1 MELESKRSALLDY
14 KPANDKALLT
24 ALIMNNHELSTT
36 KILQMFGLKKALES
50 VTMRELR
57 VMFKHNQRSWYRLT
71 ADASKLKLPTSK
83 NIFGLVREHLLKF
96 KTVKLK

>member
-1 MELESKRSALLDY
+1 
-14 KPANDKALLT
+14 
-24 ALIMNNHELSTT
+24 MNNPELSTT

-57 VMFKHNQRSWYRLT
+57 GMFSQHNQRSWYRLT

-83 NIFGLVREHLLKF
+83 SIFGLVREHLVKF
-96 KTVKLK
+96 KTATLK